1 MSARERLDVL
11 LVARSLAPSRERAQA
26 LIRAGVVRVN
36 DAPAAKPG
44 TQYPSDARIQVL
56 EDPCPWVSRGG
67 LKLAGALE
75 TFGVDP
81 TGRVAL
87 DIGASTGGF
96 TDVLLHH
103 GARHVVAVDVG
114 YNQLAWKIRS
124 DDRVTVLERVNFRKL
139 PELKE
144 WEIVHEAAPDLV
156 VCDVSFISL
165 SLILPVAAKVMAHP
179 GEIVTLVK
187 PQFEV
192 GREDVGKGGI
202 VRDVAAREAALAGA
216 ITLAEGLG
224 WQVEATMES
233 PIQGTKGNVEY
244 LLHARTSGAPS

>member
-1 MSARERLDVL
+1 VSKRERLDVL
-11 LVARSLAPSRERAQA
+11 LLARDLAPSRERAQA

-36 DAPAAKPG
+36 DAPADKPG
-44 TQYPSDARIQVL
+44 SQYPADARIQVL
-56 EDPCPWVSRGG
+56 ENPCPWVSRGG
-67 LKLAGALE
+67 LKLQGAIE
-75 TFGVDP
+75 AFGVDP
-81 TGRVAL
+81 MGRTAL

-103 GARHVVAVDVG
+103 GAERVIAVDVG
-114 YNQLAWKIRS
+114 YNQLVWKLR
-124 DDRVTVLERVNFRKL
+124 DDARVTVLERVNFRKL
-139 PELKE
+139 PELPE
-144 WEIVHEAAPDLV
+144 WETVHGAAPDLV

-165 SLILPVAAKVMAHP
+165 SLILPVADQVMRHP

-192 GREDVGKGGI
+192 GRADVGKGGI

-216 ITLAEGLG
+216 VQLAESLG
-224 WQVEATMES
+224 WSVQGTMES

-244 LLHARTSGAPS
+244 LLHATTDGNT